1 MNLLELQRRM
11 SQDVMRPLT
20 PDFAMQ
26 PIPEQGLPSDEIA
39 ASYIKPN
46 CLLNS
51 FERLEIYNRQYWFRV
66 IDAVSE
72 DFPALRAVLGQE
84 KFDLLVLAYL
94 RENPSTSFTLRNLGA
109 RLPAWLASYPALAGP
124 QHALAVDV
132 ARLEWAYIEAFD
144 GASLMPLGWED
155 FAGLGR
161 DSTLRLQPH
170 LQLLDLQYPVDD
182 VVIAVHKLTP
192 AIDIVSNA
200 VSERRQSSEVT
211 LPEVSRPM
219 FTWLCI
225 VSTTP
230 SITAVSSARNFCC
243 SPTFATVIRSPL
255 QSSVRSRAASSLRIC
270 KPPGSR
276 ITSRM
281 PQSSAGS
288 ACHSLRCA
296 RRKTERDLHPFLL
309 NCEPIHAAELRKP
322 QKS

>member
-1 MNLLELQRRM
+1 M

-26 PIPEQGLPSDEIA
+26 AMTEQGFSSEEIA

-46 CLLNS
+46 SALTS

-72 DFPALRAVLGQE
+72 DFPALRAALGRE
-84 KFDLLVLAYL
+84 RFDSVVLAYL

-109 RLPAWLASYPALAGP
+109 RLPAWLASYPELGGP

-155 FAGLGR
+155 FAALGR

-182 VVIAVHKLTP
+182 VVLAVHKVTP

-211 LPEVSRPM
+211 LPEVSRSNVY
-219 FTWLCI
+219 L
-225 VSTTP
+225 
-230 SITAVSSARNFCC
+230 AVHRFDD
-243 SPTFATVIRSPL
+243 
-255 QSSVRSRAASSLRIC
+255 SVYYRRI
-270 KPPGSR
+270 
-276 ITSRM
+276 
-281 PQSSAGS
+281 
-288 ACHSLRCA
+288 
-296 RRKTERDLHPFLL
+296 EREEFLL
-309 NCEPIHAAELRKP
+309 LAGLRDGDSIATAIERAFEGSKLAPDLQAARIQDYFAHASELGWFCLP
-322 QKS
+322 